1 LPPENVQQLL
11 DVFKSSS
18 SSYQAYQVY
27 QGESKKGYEKILCSN
42 GSKKEWS
49 RGSSKNVGG
58 ID

>member
-27 QGESKKGYEKILCSN
+27 QGESKKGHEKFYVAMAL
-42 GSKKEWS
+42 KKSGAEAQV
-49 RGSSKNVGG
+49 KM
-58 ID
+58 